1 MAFFFSQKFSNSL
14 LLLLNG
20 TDMENSPSVF
30 SGFVSFLI
38 AKKVINVK
46 KKKRKKENRAK

>member
-1 MAFFFSQKFSNSL
+1 
-14 LLLLNG
+14 
-20 TDMENSPSVF
+20 MENSPSVF

-46 KKKRKKENRAK
+46 KKKKKKRK